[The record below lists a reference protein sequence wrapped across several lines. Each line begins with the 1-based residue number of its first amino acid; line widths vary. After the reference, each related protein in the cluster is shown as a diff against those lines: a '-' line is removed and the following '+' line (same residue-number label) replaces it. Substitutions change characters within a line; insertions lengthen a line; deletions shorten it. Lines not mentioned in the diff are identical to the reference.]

1 MRIFNTYGPRMRPDD
16 GRVVSNFIFQALQGK
31 PLSIYGNGNQTRSF
45 CYVDDLIEGMITLMK
60 SDLNTPI
67 NIGNPEEFKI
77 IDLANKIK
85 EIINPELEFIFKPLP
100 EDDPLQRKPDI
111 TQAKTKLNW
120 QPKVNLNDG
129 INKTIDW
136 FKKTYFE

>member
-1 MRIFNTYGPRMRPDD
+1 
-16 GRVVSNFIFQALQGK
+16 
-31 PLSIYGNGNQTRSF
+31 
-45 CYVDDLIEGMITLMK
+45 MK
-60 SDLNTPI
+60 SDLNTPV